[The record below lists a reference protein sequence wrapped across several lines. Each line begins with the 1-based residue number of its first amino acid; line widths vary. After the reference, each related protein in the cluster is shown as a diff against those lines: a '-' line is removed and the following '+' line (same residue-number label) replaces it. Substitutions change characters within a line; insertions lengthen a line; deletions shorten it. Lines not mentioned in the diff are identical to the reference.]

1 MPTTPLRR
9 AIGSPDGGV
18 WRPRWRPGRGVG
30 AGRRAWRCL
39 GHWPRRRTPGGP
51 GAGEDGF
58 VLALRNRDFRLL
70 WTGQLLS
77 SLGSW
82 FLLVA
87 IPYQVFELTGS
98 PAATGFAFAAQGV
111 PAFVIGPAVG
121 VAVDRWDRRR
131 TMLVASLGQAG
142 CVLPL
147 ALVHRADQL
156 AIVYLALMAESALG
170 QFYQPAQRALIPG
183 MLGRADEL
191 TSANALMAANN
202 AVTRLAGASLGGVV
216 FAVLG
221 LSALVTIDAATYVA
235 VAACLALLRWR
246 AAARPAAPGRDP
258 RGARAIVAEF
268 GAGFRHLAACRPLWG
283 LVIAAAAFWVGNGAF
298 TALLV
303 SYSRLR
309 LHGGPGDV
317 GFLVAATGAGYLAG
331 APLGRAL
338 YRHAILRVLVA
349 ASLLVTAAAYAA
361 WFSVSN
367 LDLALLLAAVTGMS
381 AMVFLIARLTYLQQC
396 TPDAVLG
403 RVSAICLAA
412 EALAGVA
419 GTAVGGVLAGLV
431 GYGWTVA
438 AAVAAIGA
446 GGLLAARLVTG
457 GRRPR
462 TRLRAVSGGTS
473 PPAGPV
479 RPDP

>member
-1 MPTTPLRR
+1 VPEGT
-9 AIGSPDGGV
+9 DV
-18 WRPRWRPGRGVG
+18 
-30 AGRRAWRCL
+30 
-39 GHWPRRRTPGGP
+39 
-51 GAGEDGF
+51 
-58 VLALRNRDFRLL
+58 VLALRNSDFRLL
-70 WTGQLLS
+70 WAGDLLS

-82 FLLVA
+82 LLLVA

-98 PAATGFAFAAQGV
+98 AAATGLAFAAQGV

-131 TMLVASLGQAG
+131 TMLVTSLGQAG

-147 ALVHRADQL
+147 AFVHCADQI
-156 AIVYLALMAESALG
+156 AVVYLALAAESALG

-191 TSANALMAANN
+191 TSANALIAASS

-216 FAVLG
+216 FAAAG
-221 LSALVTIDAATYVA
+221 LPALVTIDAATYVA
-235 VAACLALLRWR
+235 VAGCLALLRWR
-246 AAARPAAPGRDP
+246 AAAPGRDP
-258 RGARAIVAEF
+258 HGARAIVAEF
-268 GAGFRHLAACRPLWG
+268 GAGFRHLAACGPLWG
-283 LVIAAAAFWVGNGAF
+283 LVTAAAAFQAGNGAF

-303 SYSRLR
+303 PDIRLR
-309 LHGGPGDV
+309 LHGGPGDI

-338 YRHAILRVLVA
+338 YARAILRVLVA
-349 ASLLVTAAAYAA
+349 GSLLATAAAYAT
-361 WFSVSN
+361 WFSLSS
-367 LDLALLLAAVTGMS
+367 LGLALGLAAMTGMS
-381 AMVFLIARLTYLQQC
+381 AMVFLIARLTYVQQR

-412 EALAGVA
+412 EALAWVA

-438 AAVAAIGA
+438 AAAAAIA
-446 GGLLAARLVTG
+446 GGGVLAAFLVTAG
-457 GRRPR
+457 PCASGPGRPR
-462 TRLRAVSGGTS
+462 GASAGTS
-473 PPAGPV
+473 RPTGPA

>member
-1 MPTTPLRR
+1 
-9 AIGSPDGGV
+9 
-18 WRPRWRPGRGVG
+18 
-30 AGRRAWRCL
+30 
-39 GHWPRRRTPGGP
+39 
-51 GAGEDGF
+51 
-58 VLALRNRDFRLL
+58 VLALRNSDFRLL

-82 FLLVA
+82 LLLVA
-87 IPYQVFELTGS
+87 IPYQVFQLTGS
-98 PAATGFAFAAQGV
+98 PAATGFAFAAQSV

-147 ALVHRADQL
+147 ALVHRADQI

-170 QFYQPAQRALIPG
+170 QFYQPAERALIPG
-183 MLGRADEL
+183 ILGRADEL
-191 TSANALMAANN
+191 TSANALMAASN

-216 FAVLG
+216 FAVAG
-221 LSALVTIDAATYVA
+221 LPALVAIDAATYVA
-235 VAACLALLRWR
+235 VAACLALLRWC
-246 AAARPAAPGRDP
+246 AARPAPPTRDP
-258 RGARAIVAEF
+258 RGARAIVTEF
-268 GAGFRHLAACRPLWG
+268 GGGFRHLAACRPLWG
-283 LVIAAAAFWVGNGAF
+283 LVIAATAFCVGNGAF

-303 SYSRLR
+303 PYSRLR

-367 LDLALLLAAVTGMS
+367 LELALILAAVTGMS
-381 AMVFLIARLTYLQQC
+381 ATVFLIARLTYLQQC

-419 GTAVGGVLAGLV
+419 GTAAGGILAGLA
-431 GYGWTVA
+431 GYGWTVVA
-438 AAVAAIGA
+438 AAAAIAA
-446 GGLLAARLVTG
+446 GGLLAARLVTA
-457 GRRPR
+457 GRHSGA
-462 TRLRAVSGGTS
+462 RLRAASAGTS
-473 PPAGPV
+473 PPTGPV

>member
-1 MPTTPLRR
+1 
-9 AIGSPDGGV
+9 
-18 WRPRWRPGRGVG
+18 
-30 AGRRAWRCL
+30 
-39 GHWPRRRTPGGP
+39 
-51 GAGEDGF
+51 
-58 VLALRNRDFRLL
+58 VLALRNSDFRLL

-98 PAATGFAFAAQGV
+98 PAATGFAFAAQSV

-147 ALVHRADQL
+147 AFVHRADQI

-170 QFYQPAQRALIPG
+170 QFYQPAERALIPG
-183 MLGRADEL
+183 LLGRADEL
-191 TSANALMAANN
+191 TSANALMAASN

-216 FAVLG
+216 FAAAG

-246 AAARPAAPGRDP
+246 AAAHPAAPGRPP
-258 RGARAIVAEF
+258 RGAGAVVAEF

-283 LVIAAAAFWVGNGAF
+283 LVIAATAFCVGNGAF

-303 SYSRLR
+303 PYTRLR
-309 LHGGPGDV
+309 LHGGPGDI

-338 YRHAILRVLVA
+338 YRDAILRVLVA
-349 ASLLVTAAAYAA
+349 ASLLVTAVAYAA
-361 WFSVSN
+361 WFSVTN
-367 LDLALLLAAVTGMS
+367 LDLALMLAAVTGMS
-381 AMVFLIARLTYLQQC
+381 AMVFLIARLTCLQRR

-419 GTAVGGVLAGLV
+419 GAAVGGVLAGLV
-431 GYGWTVA
+431 GYGWTVVA
-438 AAVAAIGA
+438 AAAAIAA
-446 GGLLAARLVTG
+446 GGLLAGVLITG
-457 GRRPR
+457 RPH
-462 TRLRAVSGGTS
+462 TRLRAASPVTS
-473 PPAGPV
+473 PPTGPV
-479 RPDP
+479 QPGP

>member
-1 MPTTPLRR
+1 
-9 AIGSPDGGV
+9 
-18 WRPRWRPGRGVG
+18 
-30 AGRRAWRCL
+30 
-39 GHWPRRRTPGGP
+39 
-51 GAGEDGF
+51 
-58 VLALRNRDFRLL
+58 VLALRNSDFRLL

-82 FLLVA
+82 LLLVA
-87 IPYQVFELTGS
+87 VPYQVFELTGS
-98 PAATGFAFAAQGV
+98 PAASGFAFVAQSV
-111 PAFVIGPAVG
+111 PVFVIGPAVG

-131 TMLVASLGQAG
+131 TMLVVSLGQAG

-147 ALVHRADQL
+147 ALVHRADQI
-156 AIVYLALMAESALG
+156 AIIYLALMAESALG
-170 QFYQPAQRALIPG
+170 QFYQPAERALIPG

-191 TSANALMAANN
+191 TSANTLMAAGN
-202 AVTRLAGASLGGVV
+202 AVTRLTGASLGGVV
-216 FAVLG
+216 LAAAG

-258 RGARAIVAEF
+258 RGARAIVTEF
-268 GAGFRHLAACRPLWG
+268 GAGFRHLAACRPLSG
-283 LVIAAAAFWVGNGAF
+283 LVTAAAAFCVGNGAF

-303 SYSRLR
+303 LDIRLR

-338 YRHAILRVLVA
+338 YRRVILRVLIA
-349 ASLLVTAAAYAA
+349 AALLATAATYAA

-367 LDLALLLAAVTGMS
+367 LDLALVLAAMTGMS
-381 AMVFLIARLTYLQQC
+381 AMVFFIVRLTYLQQR

-412 EALAGVA
+412 EGLAGVV
-419 GTAVGGVLAGLV
+419 GTAVGGILIGLV

-438 AAVAAIGA
+438 AAAAAIAA
-446 GGLLAARLVTG
+446 GGLLAAVLVTA
-457 GRRPR
+457 GRTPGSGQ
-462 TRLRAVSGGTS
+462 RAQ
-473 PPAGPV
+473 
-479 RPDP
+479 

>member
-1 MPTTPLRR
+1 
-9 AIGSPDGGV
+9 
-18 WRPRWRPGRGVG
+18 
-30 AGRRAWRCL
+30 
-39 GHWPRRRTPGGP
+39 
-51 GAGEDGF
+51 

-82 FLLVA
+82 LLLVA
-87 IPYQVFELTGS
+87 VPYRVFELTGS
-98 PAATGFAFAAQGV
+98 PAATGFAFTVASV

-131 TMLVASLGQAG
+131 TMLAVSLGQAA

-147 ALVHRADQL
+147 ALVRRPDQI

-170 QFYQPAQRALIPG
+170 QFYQPAERALIPG

-191 TSANALMAANN
+191 TSANALMAANG

-221 LSALVTIDAATYVA
+221 LPGLVAIDAATYVA
-235 VAACLALLRWR
+235 VAACLALVRWR
-246 AAARPAAPGRDP
+246 PTARPPSPGRNE

-268 GAGFRHLAACRPLWG
+268 GSGFRHLAARRPLWG
-283 LVIAAAAFWVGNGAF
+283 LVSAAAAFWAGNGAF

-303 SYSRLR
+303 PYIQLR
-309 LHGGPGDV
+309 LHGGAGDV
-317 GFLVAATGAGYLAG
+317 GFLIAATGAGYLAG
-331 APLGRAL
+331 APLGRTL
-338 YRHAILRVLVA
+338 YRHASLRALVA
-349 ASLLVTAAAYAA
+349 ISLLTTAAAFAA

-367 LDLALLLAAVTGMS
+367 LEIALTLAAVTGMS

-403 RVSAICLAA
+403 RASAICLAA
-412 EALAGVA
+412 EGLTGLA
-419 GTAVGGVLAGLV
+419 GTAVGGVLAGLA
-431 GYGWTVA
+431 GYGWAVA
-438 AAVAAIGA
+438 AAAAAIA
-446 GGLLAARLVTG
+446 AAAVLAALLVPDG
-457 GRRPR
+457 
-462 TRLRAVSGGTS
+462 A
-473 PPAGPV
+473 
-479 RPDP
+479 RPDCIAPALTPSRGHGSGQ

>member
-1 MPTTPLRR
+1 MRVEFSLR
-9 AIGSPDGGV
+9 IVVG
-18 WRPRWRPGRGVG
+18 GRGVWDPG
-30 AGRRAWRCL
+30 TAAGSGGTSGGGRR
-39 GHWPRRRTPGGP
+39 GSPGRQIGP

-58 VLALRNRDFRLL
+58 VLALRNSDFRLL

-87 IPYQVFELTGS
+87 IPYRVFELTGS
-98 PAATGFAFAAQGV
+98 PAATGFAFVAQSV
-111 PAFVIGPAVG
+111 PVFVIGPAVG
-121 VAVDRWDRRR
+121 MAVDRWDRRR

-142 CVLPL
+142 CVVPL
-147 ALVHRADQL
+147 AFVHRASQI
-156 AIVYLALMAESALG
+156 AIVYLALIAESGLG
-170 QFYQPAQRALIPG
+170 QFYQPAERALIPS

-191 TSANALMAANN
+191 TSANALMAAGN

-216 FAVLG
+216 FAAAG
-221 LSALVTIDAATYVA
+221 LPALVTIDAATYVA

-246 AAARPAAPGRDP
+246 AAARPAAPGRHP

-268 GAGFRHLAACRPLWG
+268 GGGFRHLAGCRPLWG
-283 LVIAAAAFWVGNGAF
+283 LVTAAAAFLIGNGAF

-303 SYSRLR
+303 PYIRLR

-317 GFLVAATGAGYLAG
+317 GFLVAAIGAGYLAG

-338 YRHAILRVLVA
+338 YRRALLRVA
-349 ASLLVTAAAYAA
+349 AGASLLATAATYAA
-361 WFSVSN
+361 WFSVRN
-367 LDLALLLAAVTGMS
+367 LDLALVMAALTGVS
-381 AMVFLIARLTYLQQC
+381 AMVFFVTRLTYLQQR

-403 RVSAICLAA
+403 RVSAICLAT
-412 EALAGVA
+412 EGLAGVA
-419 GTAVGGVLAGLV
+419 GLAGGSIVQGLI

-438 AAVAAIGA
+438 AAAAAIAA
-446 GGLLAARLVTG
+446 GGLLAVLLVAG
-457 GRRPR
+457 GGHPR
-462 TRLRAVSGGTS
+462 TRLRAASAGTS
-473 PPAGPV
+473 PPTGPA

>member
-1 MPTTPLRR
+1 
-9 AIGSPDGGV
+9 
-18 WRPRWRPGRGVG
+18 
-30 AGRRAWRCL
+30 
-39 GHWPRRRTPGGP
+39 
-51 GAGEDGF
+51 
-58 VLALRNRDFRLL
+58 VLALRNSDFRLL
-70 WTGQLLS
+70 WTGQVLS

-82 FLLVA
+82 FLVVA
-87 IPYQVFELTGS
+87 IPYRVFELTGS
-98 PAATGFAFAAQGV
+98 PAATGFAFAAQSL

-147 ALVHRADQL
+147 ALVHRADQI

-170 QFYQPAQRALIPG
+170 QFYQPAERALIPG
-183 MLGRADEL
+183 LLGRADEL
-191 TSANALMAANN
+191 TSANAVMAASN

-216 FAVLG
+216 FAAAG

-246 AAARPAAPGRDP
+246 PAARPAAPGRDP
-258 RGARAIVAEF
+258 RGARAVVAEF
-268 GAGFRHLAACRPLWG
+268 GAGFRYLAACRPLGG
-283 LVIAAAAFWVGNGAF
+283 LVIAAAAFCVGNGAF

-303 SYSRLR
+303 LFSRLR
-309 LHGGPGDV
+309 LHGGPGDI

-338 YRHAILRVLVA
+338 YRDTILRVLVA

-361 WFSVSN
+361 WFSMTN
-367 LDLALLLAAVTGMS
+367 LDLALILAAVTGMS
-381 AMVFLIARLTYLQQC
+381 AMVFLIARLTCLQRC

-419 GTAVGGVLAGLV
+419 GVAVGGVLAGLV

-438 AAVAAIGA
+438 AAATAIAA
-446 GGLLAARLVTG
+446 GGLLAAGLITA
-457 GRRPR
+457 GRQPG
-462 TRLRAVSGGTS
+462 TRVRAASAGTS
-473 PPAGPV
+473 PPTGPL

>member
-1 MPTTPLRR
+1 VR
-9 AIGSPDGGV
+9 
-18 WRPRWRPGRGVG
+18 
-30 AGRRAWRCL
+30 
-39 GHWPRRRTPGGP
+39 P

-77 SLGSW
+77 GLGSW

-98 PAATGFAFAAQGV
+98 PAATGFAFVAQSV

-147 ALVHRADQL
+147 AFVHRADQI
-156 AIVYLALMAESALG
+156 AIVYLALMAESGLG
-170 QFYQPAQRALIPG
+170 EFYQPAQRALIPG
-183 MLGRADEL
+183 ILGRADEL

-216 FAVLG
+216 FAAAG
-221 LSALVTIDAATYVA
+221 LSALVAIDAATYVA

-246 AAARPAAPGRDP
+246 AAARPAAPGRNP
-258 RGARAIVAEF
+258 RGARAIATEF

-283 LVIAAAAFWVGNGAF
+283 LVTAAAAFCVGNGVF
-298 TALLV
+298 TVLLV
-303 SYSRLR
+303 PYIRLR

-317 GFLVAATGAGYLAG
+317 GFLVAAIGAGYLAG
-331 APLGRAL
+331 APLGRAS
-338 YRHAILRVLVA
+338 YRHAILWVVVA
-349 ASLLVTAAAYAA
+349 ASLLATAASYAA
-361 WFSVSN
+361 WFSVSD
-367 LDLALLLAAVTGMS
+367 LDLALILAAMTGMS

-403 RVSAICLAA
+403 RVGAICLAT
-412 EALAGVA
+412 EGLAGVA
-419 GTAVGGVLAGLV
+419 GTAVGSALTGLV
-431 GYGWTVA
+431 GYGWTVTAA
-438 AAVAAIGA
+438 AAVIAA
-446 GGLLAARLVTG
+446 GGLLAALLVTG
-457 GRRPR
+457 GRHPR
-462 TRLRAVSGGTS
+462 TRLRAASAGTS
-473 PPAGPV
+473 GPAGPV

>member
-1 MPTTPLRR
+1 ML
-9 AIGSPDGGV
+9 V
-18 WRPRWRPGRGVG
+18 
-30 AGRRAWRCL
+30 
-39 GHWPRRRTPGGP
+39 
-51 GAGEDGF
+51 
-58 VLALRNRDFRLL
+58 LRNRDFRLL

-82 FLLVA
+82 LLLVA

-98 PAATGFAFAAQGV
+98 PAATGFAFAIQGV

-131 TMLVASLGQAG
+131 TMLVVSLGQAG

-147 ALVHRADQL
+147 ALVHRADQI

-183 MLGRADEL
+183 LLGRADEL
-191 TSANALMAANN
+191 TSANALMAVNS

-221 LSALVTIDAATYVA
+221 LSALVAIDAATYVA

-246 AAARPAAPGRDP
+246 APARRAAPGRDP
-258 RGARAIVAEF
+258 RGARPSVAEF

-283 LVIAAAAFWVGNGAF
+283 LVIAAAAFWAGNGAF

-303 SYSRLR
+303 PYTRLR
-309 LHGGPGDV
+309 LHGGPGDI

-338 YRHAILRVLVA
+338 YRHGRLRVLAV
-349 ASLLVTAAAYAA
+349 ASLLATAATFAT

-367 LDLALLLAAVTGMS
+367 LDLALALAAVTGMS
-381 AMVFLIARLTYLQQC
+381 AMVFLIARLTYLQQRI
-396 TPDAVLG
+396 PDAVLG
-403 RVSAICLAA
+403 RASAICLAA
-412 EALAGVA
+412 EGLAGVA
-419 GTAVGGVLAGLV
+419 GTAVGGVLTGLV

-438 AAVAAIGA
+438 AAAAAIAA
-446 GGLLAARLVTG
+446 GGLLAALLVTG
-457 GRRPR
+457 AAS
-462 TRLRAVSGGTS
+462 RAPGSGQ
-473 PPAGPV
+473 
-479 RPDP
+479 

>member
-1 MPTTPLRR
+1 
-9 AIGSPDGGV
+9 
-18 WRPRWRPGRGVG
+18 
-30 AGRRAWRCL
+30 
-39 GHWPRRRTPGGP
+39 
-51 GAGEDGF
+51 
-58 VLALRNRDFRLL
+58 VLALRNSDFRLL

-82 FLLVA
+82 FLVVA

-98 PAATGFAFAAQGV
+98 PAATGFAFAVQSV
-111 PAFVIGPAVG
+111 PAIVIGPAVG

-131 TMLVASLGQAG
+131 TMLVVSLGQAA

-147 ALVHRADQL
+147 ALVHRADQV

-170 QFYQPAQRALIPG
+170 QFYQPAERALIPG
-183 MLGRADEL
+183 ILGRADAL

-202 AVTRLAGASLGGVV
+202 AVTRLAGAALGGVV
-216 FAVLG
+216 FAAAG
-221 LSALVTIDAATYVA
+221 LPALVTIDAATYVA
-235 VAACLALLRWR
+235 VATCLALLRWR
-246 AAARPAAPGRDP
+246 AAARPAAPGPDP
-258 RGARAIVAEF
+258 PGARAIVAEL

-283 LVIAAAAFWVGNGAF
+283 LVTAAAAFCVGNGAF

-303 SYSRLR
+303 PYTRLR
-309 LHGGPGDV
+309 LHGGPGDI

-338 YRHAILRVLVA
+338 YRNARMRVLVA
-349 ASLLVTAAAYAA
+349 ASLLATAAAYAA

-367 LDLALLLAAVTGMS
+367 LELALVLAALTGMT

-403 RVSAICLAA
+403 RASAICLAA
-412 EALAGVA
+412 EALAGLA
-419 GTAVGGVLAGLV
+419 GTAVGGVLTGLV

-438 AAVAAIGA
+438 AAAAAIAA
-446 GGLLAARLVTG
+446 GGLLAVLLVTA
-457 GRRPR
+457 GRPPGMG
-462 TRLRAVSGGTS
+462 RAG
-473 PPAGPV
+473 AGDGS
-479 RPDP
+479 R

>member
-1 MPTTPLRR
+1 MPPGPAARYPFTELRPVPE
-9 AIGSPDGGV
+9 G
-18 WRPRWRPGRGVG
+18 
-30 AGRRAWRCL
+30 
-39 GHWPRRRTPGGP
+39 T
-51 GAGEDGF
+51 GF
-58 VLALRNRDFRLL
+58 VLALRNSDFRLL
-70 WTGQLLS
+70 WAGDLLS

-82 FLLVA
+82 LLLVA

-98 PAATGFAFAAQGV
+98 AAATGLAFAAQGV

-131 TMLVASLGQAG
+131 TMLVTSLGQAG

-147 ALVHRADQL
+147 AFVHRADQI
-156 AIVYLALMAESALG
+156 AVVYLALAAESALG
-170 QFYQPAQRALIPG
+170 QFYQPAQSALIPG

-191 TSANALMAANN
+191 TSANALMAASN

-216 FAVLG
+216 FAAAG
-221 LSALVTIDAATYVA
+221 LPALVTIDAATYVA
-235 VAACLALLRWR
+235 VAGCLALLRWR
-246 AAARPAAPGRDP
+246 AAAREAAPGRDP
-258 RGARAIVAEF
+258 RGARAIAAEF

-283 LVIAAAAFWVGNGAF
+283 LVTAAAAFQAGNGAF

-303 SYSRLR
+303 PDIRLR
-309 LHGGPGDV
+309 LHGGPGDI

-338 YRHAILRVLVA
+338 YARAILRVLIA
-349 ASLLVTAAAYAA
+349 GSLLATAAAFAT
-361 WFSVSN
+361 WFSVSS
-367 LDLALLLAAVTGMS
+367 LGLALILAAVTGMS
-381 AMVFLIARLTYLQQC
+381 AMVFLIARLTYVQQR

-412 EALAGVA
+412 EALAWVA
-419 GTAVGGVLAGLV
+419 GTAVGGAATGFF

-438 AAVAAIGA
+438 VAAAAIA
-446 GGLLAARLVTG
+446 GGGVLAACLVTG
-457 GRRPR
+457 RRDPRPR
-462 TRLRAVSGGTS
+462 LKAASAGTS
-473 PPAGPV
+473 PPTGPA

>member
-1 MPTTPLRR
+1 VIRIFCQNNTDRDL
-9 AIGSPDGGV
+9 
-18 WRPRWRPGRGVG
+18 
-30 AGRRAWRCL
+30 AGRV
-39 GHWPRRRTPGGP
+39 PERT
-51 GAGEDGF
+51 GF

-82 FLLVA
+82 LLQVA

-98 PAATGFAFAAQGV
+98 PAATGFAFAAQSV

-131 TMLVASLGQAG
+131 TMLVVSLGQAG

-147 ALVHRADQL
+147 ALVHRPDQI
-156 AIVYLALMAESALG
+156 AIVYLALMAESGLG
-170 QFYQPAQRALIPG
+170 QFYQPAERALIPG
-183 MLGRADEL
+183 ILGRADEL
-191 TSANALMAANN
+191 TSANALMAASN

-216 FAVLG
+216 FAAAG
-221 LSALVTIDAATYVA
+221 LSALVAIDAATYVA

-246 AAARPAAPGRDP
+246 VAARPAAPGRDP
-258 RGARAIVAEF
+258 RGARAIVAEL
-268 GAGFRHLAACRPLWG
+268 GAGFRHLAACRSLWG
-283 LVIAAAAFWVGNGAF
+283 LVTAAAAFLAGNGAF

-303 SYSRLR
+303 PDIRLR

-331 APLGRAL
+331 APLGRTL
-338 YRHAILRVLVA
+338 YRHVILRVVVA
-349 ASLLVTAAAYAA
+349 ASLLVTAATFAA

-367 LDLALLLAAVTGMS
+367 LDLALVLAAVTGMS

-403 RVSAICLAA
+403 RASAICLAA
-412 EALAGVA
+412 EGLAGLAGVA
-419 GTAVGGVLAGLV
+419 AGGVLAGVV

-438 AAVAAIGA
+438 SAAAAIAA
-446 GGLLAARLVTG
+446 GGLLAACLVTG
-457 GRRPR
+457 DRQPR
-462 TRLRAVSGGTS
+462 TRLRAASAGTS
-473 PPAGPV
+473 PPTGPV

>member
-1 MPTTPLRR
+1 
-9 AIGSPDGGV
+9 
-18 WRPRWRPGRGVG
+18 
-30 AGRRAWRCL
+30 
-39 GHWPRRRTPGGP
+39 
-51 GAGEDGF
+51 

-82 FLLVA
+82 LLLVA

-98 PAATGFAFAAQGV
+98 PAATGFAFAVESV

-131 TMLVASLGQAG
+131 TMLAVSLGQAG

-147 ALVHRADQL
+147 ALVRRADQI

-170 QFYQPAQRALIPG
+170 QFYQPAERALIPG

-191 TSANALMAANN
+191 TSANALMAASG

-221 LSALVTIDAATYVA
+221 LSALVAIDAASYVA
-235 VAACLALLRWR
+235 VAACLALVRWR
-246 AAARPAAPGRDP
+246 ATARPSSPGRDE
-258 RGARAIVAEF
+258 RGARAIVAEL
-268 GAGFRHLAACRPLWG
+268 GSGFRHLAARRPLWG
-283 LVIAAAAFWVGNGAF
+283 LVIAAAAFWAGNGAF

-303 SYSRLR
+303 PDSRLR
-309 LHGGPGDV
+309 LHGGPGEV

-338 YRHAILRVLVA
+338 YRHASLRVLAA
-349 ASLLVTAAAYAA
+349 ASLLTTAAAFAA

-367 LDLALLLAAVTGMS
+367 LEIALTLAAVTGMS

-403 RVSAICLAA
+403 RASAICLAA
-412 EALAGVA
+412 EGLAGLA
-419 GTAVGGVLAGLV
+419 GTAVGGLLIGLV

-438 AAVAAIGA
+438 AAAAAIAVGA
-446 GGLLAARLVTG
+446 LLAALLVTG
-457 GRRPR
+457 RPHPGCIAPVLTPANRR
-462 TRLRAVSGGTS
+462 A
-473 PPAGPV
+473 
-479 RPDP
+479 

>member
-1 MPTTPLRR
+1 LAVGARGIRDGPLGEAVPRR
-9 AIGSPDGGV
+9 AG
-18 WRPRWRPGRGVG
+18 RW
-30 AGRRAWRCL
+30 AA
-39 GHWPRRRTPGGP
+39 

-58 VLALRNRDFRLL
+58 VLALRNTDFRLL

-82 FLLVA
+82 LLLVA
-87 IPYQVFELTGS
+87 VPYQVFELTGS
-98 PAATGFAFAAQGV
+98 PTATGFAFVAQSV
-111 PAFVIGPAVG
+111 PAFIIGPAVG

-131 TMLVASLGQAG
+131 TMLVVSLGQAA

-147 ALVHRADQL
+147 AFVHRADQI
-156 AIVYLALMAESALG
+156 AIIYLALMAESALG
-170 QFYQPAQRALIPG
+170 QFYQPAERALIPG

-191 TSANALMAANN
+191 TSANALMAASN
-202 AVTRLAGASLGGVV
+202 AVTRLVGASLGGVV
-216 FAVLG
+216 FAAAG
-221 LSALVTIDAATYVA
+221 LSALVIIDAASYVA

-258 RGARAIVAEF
+258 RAARAIVAEF
-268 GAGFRHLAACRPLWG
+268 GAGFRHLAACRPLCG
-283 LVIAAAAFWVGNGAF
+283 LATAVAAFCLGNGAF

-303 SYSRLR
+303 PYSRLR
-309 LHGGPGDV
+309 LHGGPGDI

-338 YRHAILRVLVA
+338 YQRAIPRVLVA
-349 ASLLVTAAAYAA
+349 ASLLATAAAYAA

-367 LDLALLLAAVTGMS
+367 LDLALVMAAMTGMS

-403 RVSAICLAA
+403 RVSAICLAV
-412 EALAGVA
+412 EGLAGVA
-419 GTAVGGVLAGLV
+419 GTAVGGVLTGLV

-438 AAVAAIGA
+438 AAAAAIAA
-446 GGLLAARLVTG
+446 GGLLAAVL
-457 GRRPR
+457 
-462 TRLRAVSGGTS
+462 VSGGCAPGS
-473 PPAGPV
+473 GQRAQ
-479 RPDP
+479 